1 MTIDVIVALSKA
13 EIGEKIK
20 SILVTNGYNVLAVCT
35 FGNELIRAIKQ
46 FSPSIVISGYKFND
60 MNLISIY
67 ETIGDECSFL
77 AIVNEPYK
85 SIVQEETDIFCITS
99 PVNNTLLINSLDMI
113 YQSEKR
119 VRKLKD
125 KVHDLESK
133 ISDRKII
140 EKAKGIVMREL
151 HMDEE
156 EAFRHIQKNSMDLGM
171 KMVDYSKEILD
182 NYRL

>member
-1 MTIDVIVALSKA
+1 MTIDVIVALSK
-13 EIGEKIK
+13 EETGEKIK
-20 SILVTNGYNVLAVCT
+20 AILISNGYNVLAICT
-35 FGNELIRAIKQ
+35 YGNELIRAIKQ
-46 FSPSIVISGYKFND
+46 FSPSIVISGYKFKD

-85 SIVQEETDIFCITS
+85 SIVQEETDIFCISS
-99 PVNNTLLINSLDMI
+99 PINNTLLVNSLDMI
-113 YQSEKR
+113 YQSER
-119 VRKLKD
+119 RIRKLKD
-125 KVHDLESK
+125 KVHNLEEK
-133 ISDRKII
+133 INERKII

-156 EAFRHIQKNSMDLGM
+156 EAFRHIQKKSMDLGM
-171 KMVDYSKEILD
+171 KMVAYSKDILD